1 MEGNV
6 RFKIDWASLIV
17 FEGNFQVQ
25 APGGGGANIWRGD
38 LTEVFLRYDFRG
50 LIHGGAYFRNFYG
63 TLQFVILDNNCIFF
77 VFIDNYRLL
86 YFSTKMW
93 FMK

>member
-1 MEGNV
+1 MCVSKSIGL
-6 RFKIDWASLIV
+6 ASLYLRAISK
-17 FEGNFQVQ
+17 NK
-25 APGGGGANIWRGD
+25 PGGGGANIWRGD
-38 LTEVFLRYDFRG
+38 LTEGFLRYDFRG

-63 TLQFVILDNNCIFF
+63 TLQFAILDNNCIFF

-86 YFSTKMW
+86 YFSTKTW

>member
-1 MEGNV
+1 MCVSKSIGL
-6 RFKIDWASLIV
+6 ASLYLRAISKYKP
-17 FEGNFQVQ
+17 
-25 APGGGGANIWRGD
+25 PGGGGANISRGD
-38 LTEVFLRYDFRG
+38 LTKGFLRYDFRG

-63 TLQFVILDNNCIFF
+63 TLQFVILDNKCIFF